1 MEVSMDFVSNEGKKI
16 EIQVGNDIYLRHAIK
31 TRFITSNDNYIDI
44 IKEYKRKRKHYQSQL

>member
-1 MEVSMDFVSNEGKKI
+1 MDFVSNEGKKI